1 MCAESAL
8 VVVEPSA
15 VAKVMLLDAVG

>member
-15 VAKVMLLDAVG
+15 VAKVMLLDAAG